1 VEVETD
7 GRSWGPWH
15 LPGKYFS
22 VPAYWD
28 QEVQESIHA
37 DSRTIDI
44 IDCTLSEGE
53 DMVGRHLS
61 WKARL
66 EIAHKLDE
74 LFDGEGVGEITTPI
88 GLSPKENK
96 DWVRACRREGIT
108 TPICDKLIA
117 QVLPLE
123 AGDWKKHYDQRLTC
137 EADTFVTF
145 SYYPQISYWSD
156 FTEGPFT
163 KSDIVDAIHETVS
176 YGVER
181 GANII
186 YSFPDSFRHNI
197 DTMSEFCRAG
207 VEAGAIGVYLYDSRG
222 QSNPMASR
230 RICQSVREAIGDKRL
245 YVQHHNDLGMATAN
259 SLAAAEGGADYID
272 AAMCG
277 VGDRSG
283 TAALEEVA
291 CALYAY
297 GWNPQVHM
305 DKILGVAEVVE
316 AAFGGDTSRA
326 IKPITG
332 WQANM
337 EEGYGHRDPGDPP
350 ESPMALAGSVLGR
363 PYESVIGPN
372 VFGKIHYIQP
382 PGLHKHKEIIAD
394 FIGDLGYE
402 VTDEQLEEV
411 RDRGR
416 DALLGRAE
424 GYITI
429 EELGV
434 IVEGVV
440 KADE

>member
-1 VEVETD
+1 M
-7 GRSWGPWH
+7 
-15 LPGKYFS
+15 
-22 VPAYWD
+22 
-28 QEVQESIHA
+28 Q
-37 DSRTIDI
+37 I

-61 WKARL
+61 WAARMRL
-66 EIAHKLDE
+66 AHMLDE
-74 LFDGEGVGEITTPI
+74 LGVGEITTPI
-88 GLSPKENK
+88 GLSPRELK
-96 DWVRACRREGIT
+96 DWVRACKREGIE

-117 QVLPLE
+117 HVLPLE
-123 AGDWKKHYDQRLTC
+123 QGDWKKRYDEHLAC

-145 SYYPQISYWSD
+145 PYYPQISYWSD
-156 FTEGPFT
+156 FTKGPFT

-181 GANII
+181 DANII
-186 YSFPDSFRHNI
+186 FSFPDSFRHDVETI
-197 DTMSEFCRAG
+197 KLFCKAG
-207 VEAGAIGVYLYDSRG
+207 VDAGAMGIYIYDSRG

-230 RICQSVREAIGDKRL
+230 LICREIKSVIGDKRL

-259 SLAAAEGGADYID
+259 SLAAAEAGADYID
-272 AAMCG
+272 AAMNG

-297 GWNPQVHM
+297 GWNPNVRL
-305 DKILGVAEVVE
+305 DKLLEVADAVE
-316 AAFGGDTSRA
+316 EAFGGDISRA
-326 IKPITG
+326 IKPIIG

-337 EEGYGHRDPGDPP
+337 EEGYGHRDPHDPP

-372 VFGKIHYIQP
+372 VFGKIFYIQP
-382 PGLHKHKEIIAD
+382 PGLHKHQEIVAD
-394 FIGDLGYE
+394 FVGDLGYE
-402 VTDEQLEEV
+402 ISPEDLDEV
-411 RDRGR
+411 RNRTK
-416 DALLGRAE
+416 DALMGRAE

-429 EELGV
+429 DELKV

-440 KADE
+440 AAND